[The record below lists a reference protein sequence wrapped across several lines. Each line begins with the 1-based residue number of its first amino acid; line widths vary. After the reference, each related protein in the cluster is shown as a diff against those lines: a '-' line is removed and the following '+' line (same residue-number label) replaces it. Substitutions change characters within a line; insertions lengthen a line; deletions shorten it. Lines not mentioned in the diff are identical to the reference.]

1 MSGQLPPPRRRRIAG
16 ERRPAPTA
24 QSATPATPEPQ
35 ATPAT
40 PAPQAAPDEQ
50 APVDLTKPAKPTEP
64 TKRTKVRRPRP
75 QPTGDGW
82 WGSTAT
88 VVVLAVALVVIL
100 ALTGLGLAGLLGNRG
115 IPQIREAAQ
124 VTDAEETAP
133 SVAERAAEAILA
145 YDYKTLDA
153 DQDAAERFM
162 TPAFVKKYSDSFT
175 KAVAPAARTFKARVT
190 TEVLASSVVR
200 ATPDHVRVLVFVD
213 QTTVATNKKN
223 PQVALN
229 RVELSMV
236 LRGGSWLVD
245 DIGSY

>member
-1 MSGQLPPPRRRRIAG
+1 VVLSVAL
-16 ERRPAPTA
+16 
-24 QSATPATPEPQ
+24 
-35 ATPAT
+35 
-40 PAPQAAPDEQ
+40 
-50 APVDLTKPAKPTEP
+50 
-64 TKRTKVRRPRP
+64 
-75 QPTGDGW
+75 
-82 WGSTAT
+82 
-88 VVVLAVALVVIL
+88 VVVLALV
-100 ALTGLGLAGLLGNRG
+100 GLGLAGLLGNRG
-115 IPQIREAAQ
+115 IPQIREANQVADAQ
-124 VTDAEETAP
+124 RTAP

-175 KAVAPAARTFKARVT
+175 KAVAPAARTFKAQVT